1 MASSAWILGV
11 DMYAIH
17 LYAQFGSGA
26 LAASIH
32 VSAQPVAPSFG
43 MVSFTGACAAFRVD
57 VWYGHAA
64 PTTTSPFW
72 KSEISWLARSQY
84 FLISGCSAFNRLT
97 AAVNCVSVSSYG
109 SVIPRLGFDDSRY
122 SAASAI

>member
-1 MASSAWILGV
+1 MASSAWIFGV

-43 MVSFTGACAAFRVD
+43 MVSLTGAVR
-57 VWYGHAA
+57 G
-64 PTTTSPFW
+64 
-72 KSEISWLARSQY
+72 LQRRR
-84 FLISGCSAFNRLT
+84 LIRPRRTDDDLT
-97 AAVNCVSVSSYG
+97 V
-109 SVIPRLGFDDSRY
+109 LEE
-122 SAASAI
+122 